1 MPRHKTE
8 FQLGMETI
16 LNNKESNFLKH
27 PEVFNAI
34 VSESKMPISQIIRHL
49 GKNKNKKVEPSDKE
63 KSEQRLNNLESKI
76 NK

>member
-1 MPRHKTE
+1 
-8 FQLGMETI
+8 METI

-49 GKNKNKKVEPSDKE
+49 GKTKKVQPSDKE
-63 KSEQRLNNLESKI
+63 KSEQRLQNLEAKI